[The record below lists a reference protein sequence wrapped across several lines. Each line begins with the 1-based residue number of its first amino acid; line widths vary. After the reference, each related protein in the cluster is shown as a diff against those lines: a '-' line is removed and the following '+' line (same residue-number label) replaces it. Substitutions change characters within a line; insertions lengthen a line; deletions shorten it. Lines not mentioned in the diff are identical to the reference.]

1 MLIRGILQ
9 TPKSV
14 PHKIPWLEDSPS
26 QEITTRNVVIYDENF
41 MTFLYSVT
49 IVHNPWKFSDFR
61 HEFEGMGPRPKP

>member
-49 IVHNPWKFSDFR
+49 IVHNP
-61 HEFEGMGPRPKP
+61 